1 MAFTLRSG
9 LVRLGLASLLLA
21 SLAGSASAHFL
32 WIVSGDTSPDGK
44 VHVYFSESATPDDAS
59 LLEKV
64 DGLKVWSLAP
74 RGMRGAK
81 FDDVAVGRKDKT
93 EESFRGE
100 APKGS
105 AAVGLTHDYGV
116 MTRGNATFLLRY
128 SAKAYPTAL
137 PGTWQAI
144 GDAEKVAFEI
154 VPKWV
159 GGKLQLTAL
168 VKGKPLSGAE
178 FAVGGAGL
186 EETKHTADS
195 EGRVVVEPTKDGVLS
210 ARAKQTIEEKG
221 ELDGKAYPEIR
232 HYATIALAV
241 KIPQATSV
249 SHKMPALP
257 QGITSFG
264 AAVAGDWLYVYGGHF
279 GGAHHYAENEQS
291 GDFQRLNLKDG
302 AAWEKLPGGP
312 KRTGLAMVAHDGFIY
327 RVGGFVARNKE
338 NEDQDLASESD
349 AAKYDPATKTWTDL
363 PSLPSGRSSLDAAV
377 LDGRLYAI
385 GGWTLAGKEKTVWHN
400 SGLVYDLASKT
411 AKWEEIPVPFHR
423 RALSV
428 AAHNGK
434 LYAIGGM
441 QEQGGPTT
449 RVDVFNPK
457 SGEWSEGPAIAGGPM
472 DGFGNSSFASGGKL
486 YVSTMSGSLQR
497 LSDDGSKWE
506 VVGQLNH
513 PRFFHRLLPWENGS
527 LVAVGGASMQAGKML
542 DLELLTARTK

>member
-1 MAFTLRSG
+1 MASPLRTS
-9 LVRLGLASLLLA
+9 LLRLGLATLTIAAYTSV
-21 SLAGSASAHFL
+21 ASAHFL
-32 WIVSGDTSPDGK
+32 WIVSGESSPDGK

-59 LLEKV
+59 LLDKV
-64 DGLKVWSLAP
+64 NGLKVWSMS

-81 FDDVAVGRKDKT
+81 FDDVAVGRKEKT
-93 EESFRGE
+93 EESLSAE
-100 APKGS
+100 TPKG
-105 AAVGLTHDYGV
+105 AAVVGLTHDYGV
-116 MTRGNATFLLRY
+116 MSRGGATFLLRY
-128 SAKAYPTAL
+128 SAKTYPTAM
-137 PGTWQAI
+137 PGTWQAV
-144 GDAEKVAFEI
+144 GDAERATFEI

-159 GGKLQLTAL
+159 DGKLQLTAL
-168 VKGKPLSGAE
+168 AAGKPLAGSE
-178 FAVGGAGL
+178 FAVSGAGL
-186 EETKHTADS
+186 EEKKQTADA
-195 EGRVVVEPTKDGVLS
+195 EGRVFVEPTKDGVLS
-210 ARAKQTIEEKG
+210 ARAKRTIEQKG
-221 ELDGKAYPEIR
+221 ELDGKAYPEVR
-232 HYATIALAV
+232 HYATIALPV

-249 SHKMPALP
+249 SHKMPPLG

-302 AAWEKLPGGP
+302 AVWEKLPGGP
-312 KRTGLAMVAHDGFIY
+312 KRTGLAMVAHEGIIY

-338 NEDQDLASESD
+338 SEDQDLASESD
-349 AAKYDPATKTWTDL
+349 AAKYDPATKNWTAL

-400 SGLVYDLASKT
+400 NGLVYDLASKT

-428 AAHNGK
+428 AAHDGK

-449 RVDVFNPK
+449 RVDVFDPK
-457 SGEWSEGPAIAGGPM
+457 SGEWSEGPSLLGGPM

-497 LSDDGSKWE
+497 LSSDGKKWE
-506 VVGQLNH
+506 VVGQLDS
-513 PRFFHRLLPWENGS
+513 PRFFHRMLPWTDGS
-527 LVAVGGASMQAGKML
+527 LVAVGGASMQSGKVL
-542 DLELLTARTK
+542 GLELLTSRKK